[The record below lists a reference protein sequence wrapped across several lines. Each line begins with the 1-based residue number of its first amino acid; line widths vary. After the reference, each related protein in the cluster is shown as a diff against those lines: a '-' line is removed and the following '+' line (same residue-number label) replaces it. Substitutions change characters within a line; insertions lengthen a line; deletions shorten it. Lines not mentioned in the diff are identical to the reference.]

1 MRGVA
6 LTGSGLVFVGDI
18 GGTLYALDAE
28 SGRVVWSKALDGALG
43 GGVITYR
50 DRGAQRIAV
59 AIGLTSRQWPTQQTT
74 AKVAVLDF

>member
-1 MRGVA
+1 
-6 LTGSGLVFVGDI
+6 
-18 GGTLYALDAE
+18 
-28 SGRVVWSKALDGALG
+28 LDGALG